1 MASLLAENWSCMNN
15 NMDMNDHFP
24 GAAGAGTSSNMSNA
38 LLMSLL
44 EETQGDQDHDEER
57 LRSLIRALEVE
68 LDPTTSEDHEIFM
81 ENPHQFGGISQ
92 EDFQPLDVGYVSG
105 GDFPGTDAAGFGWID
120 MEIGSSSQE
129 GTGESVDWYMDS
141 CLDDEID
148 CSSSN
153 FGGSTT
159 TPFEEN
165 GYQNLWQ
172 ETYINTRMNV

>member
-92 EDFQPLDVGYVSG
+92 EDFHPLDVGYVSG

-129 GTGESVDWYMDS
+129 GTGESVDWYMILVLMMRS
-141 CLDDEID
+141 IARLVILEGLRPLPLRKMGFRICGRKHILIQ
-148 CSSSN
+148 
-153 FGGSTT
+153 G
-159 TPFEEN
+159 
-165 GYQNLWQ
+165 
-172 ETYINTRMNV
+172 

>member
-1 MASLLAENWSCMNN
+1 MLVLRKWTSLQNINTQLLHVM
-15 NMDMNDHFP
+15 P

-44 EETQGDQDHDEER
+44 EETRGDQDHDEER
-57 LRSLIRALEVE
+57 LRSLTRALEVE
-68 LDPTTSEDHEIFM
+68 LDPTTSEDHETFM

-92 EDFQPLDVGYVSG
+92 EDFRPLDVGYVSG

-172 ETYINTRMNV
+172 ETYINTRMHV